1 MSRASALEVRWAPG
15 KRDARAH
22 WGPVLQRLRTIG
34 RSAPVSG
41 RALAHARPRAQPL
54 GALRPGAGVVGRP
67 DPGQAERT
75 PGAITPTALGALHN
89 RVAEAQED
97 AHRREA
103 APPGALRPSQPSVPT
118 VVGLE
123 VGDSASA
130 SWAHA
135 PEAASSAS
143 AAAASVTVAP
153 SMPPPPTVVGTE
165 TAGPRAQVGF
175 SSASTCAGSCS
186 GCVPVRPTMAGRP
199 QAIAA
204 RDQSSALRPNPETQA
219 SQGTPQGRRER
230 AFATASVRPPMEGR
244 RNDGRTRHTP
254 AVALRSRRLR
264 LRCGVRDQRWSCRT
278 KPAARLAGHSSGC
291 WPQTS
296 GRGGRK
302 LSGAATHA
310 ASYSSLSNGTQRLL
324 PRDGAMVS
332 PHTVLFALYTVW
344 DQRWN
349 HPIVCLDSSPT
360 TKSVGLRKVPC
371 HRPHLR
377 VNWVD
382 DNMTAISQF
391 GHKSQKLTGS
401 HQPEPVTEAA

>member
-1 MSRASALEVRWAPG
+1 MSRASAMEVRWAPG
-15 KRDARAH
+15 TRDARAH

-41 RALAHARPRAQPL
+41 RALAHARRRRSLWEHCARGPALSAAQTRAGLSGRLARSRPPRL
-54 GALRPGAGVVGRP
+54 ALCTTEWRK
-67 DPGQAERT
+67 
-75 PGAITPTALGALHN
+75 
-89 RVAEAQED
+89 
-97 AHRREA
+97 HRRM
-103 APPGALRPSQPSVPT
+103 PTVGKRRLQALCVPSQPSVPT

-143 AAAASVTVAP
+143 AEAASVTVAP
-153 SMPPPPTVVGTE
+153 SMPPPPVVGTE

-175 SSASTCAGSCS
+175 SAASTCAGSCS

-332 PHTVLFALYTVW
+332 PHTVLFAPYTVW

-360 TKSVGLRKVPC
+360 TKSVGLRP
-371 HRPHLR
+371 LL
-377 VNWVD
+377 
-382 DNMTAISQF
+382 QY
-391 GHKSQKLTGS
+391 GHGQDG
-401 HQPEPVTEAA
+401 

>member
-15 KRDARAH
+15 KRYARAH

-41 RALAHARPRAQPL
+41 RALAHARRRRSLWEHCARGPALSAAQTRARLSGRLARSRPQRL
-54 GALRPGAGVVGRP
+54 ALCTTEWRK
-67 DPGQAERT
+67 
-75 PGAITPTALGALHN
+75 
-89 RVAEAQED
+89 
-97 AHRREA
+97 HRRM
-103 APPGALRPSQPSVPT
+103 PT

-143 AAAASVTVAP
+143 AEAASVTVAP

-264 LRCGVRDQRWSCRT
+264 LRCCVRDQRWSCRT
-278 KPAARLAGHSSGC
+278 KPSARLAGNSSGC

-332 PHTVLFALYTVW
+332 PHTVLFAPYTVW

-360 TKSVGLRKVPC
+360 TKSVGLRDIYPQ
-371 HRPHLR
+371 
-377 VNWVD
+377 
-382 DNMTAISQF
+382 A
-391 GHKSQKLTGS
+391 
-401 HQPEPVTEAA
+401 

>member
-1 MSRASALEVRWAPG
+1 MSRSRALEVRCAPG
-15 KRDARAH
+15 KREACANC
-22 WGPVLQRLRTIG
+22 GPLPQSLRTIC
-34 RSAPVSG
+34 RSAPSG
-41 RALAHARPRAQPL
+41 RPTVAHSHRRRNLWENCARVQASYTAQT
-54 GALRPGAGVVGRP
+54 RS
-67 DPGQAERT
+67 RT
-75 PGAITPTALGALHN
+75 SV
-89 RVAEAQED
+89 RVARSRPQRSAILRTEWRK
-97 AHRREA
+97 HRRM
-103 APPGALRPSQPSVPT
+103 PTVGKRRLQALCVPSQPAVPT
-118 VVGLE
+118 VWGLE

-143 AAAASVTVAP
+143 AEAASVTVAP
-153 SMPPPPTVVGTE
+153 RMPPPPTVLGTV
-165 TAGPRAQVGF
+165 TPGYRAQVGF

-186 GCVPVRPTMAGRP
+186 GCVTVRPTMAGRP
-199 QAIAA
+199 QAISA

-332 PHTVLFALYTVW
+332 PHTVLFAPYTVW

-360 TKSVGLRKVPC
+360 TKSVGLRP
-371 HRPHLR
+371 LL
-377 VNWVD
+377 
-382 DNMTAISQF
+382 QY
-391 GHKSQKLTGS
+391 GHGQDG
-401 HQPEPVTEAA
+401 